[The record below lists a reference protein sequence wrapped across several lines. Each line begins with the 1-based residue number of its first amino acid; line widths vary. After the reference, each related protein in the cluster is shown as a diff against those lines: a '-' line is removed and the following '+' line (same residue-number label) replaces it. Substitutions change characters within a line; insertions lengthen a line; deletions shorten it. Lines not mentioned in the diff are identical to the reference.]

1 METRSEHTEN
11 AAQSAPALSPQTT
24 HAHTK
29 RSRRRLGFF
38 LVISLVNVG
47 FLVLLASQLLTP
59 AQTQHQGTAS
69 GPLIGHPAPDFTLPL
84 LDPSSA
90 STLHLA
96 QLKGAPLV
104 INFWASWCDPCKEEA
119 PLLQQTWQQVQPQG
133 VQFLGIDYEDA
144 QSNARAFLHHYGIT
158 YPNVTDSSGSVAI
171 LYGVA
176 GVPETYFVNRHGV
189 IVQKITGALNQPA
202 LQQAITALLH
212 STE

>member
-1 METRSEHTEN
+1 METFSEHAEN
-11 AAQSAPALSPQTT
+11 TAGSTHDLSPQPTP
-24 HAHTK
+24 ARPK

-47 FLVLLASQLLTP
+47 FLALLTSQLLTP
-59 AQTQHQGTAS
+59 IQTQHQGTVS
-69 GPLIGHPAPDFTLPL
+69 SPLIGHPAPDFTLPRL
-84 LDPSSA
+84 GPSHA
-90 STLHLA
+90 STLRLA

-119 PLLQQTWQQVQPQG
+119 PLLQQTWKQVQPQG
-133 VQFLGIDYEDA
+133 VQFLGIDYEDTR
-144 QSNARAFLHHYGIT
+144 SNALAFLHHYGIT

-171 LYGVA
+171 PYGVA